1 MLSVMTIRI
10 VTDSAC
16 DLPDAM
22 AKKFN
27 ITIVPLTYRFGDEE
41 FVDRES
47 LTTTQFWAKCA
58 SSPVL
63 PETSAPAPGKFEAA
77 FRDLVAQ
84 GATGICV
91 VSLSSDLSATM
102 QSAEVA
108 AKSFAGEIPIRIVDS
123 RSATMGEGIT
133 VLACAELAATGATLD
148 QVADFGTAFAKRVQC
163 WAALDTLENLK
174 KGGRIGGVKALM
186 ASALSIKPI
195 LEIANGLIVEG
206 GKQRTRGKALAFLVD
221 KVRNAGNVDH
231 LVILQAD
238 CTDSDVLLA
247 GLREFYQGEIII
259 GDIGAVIG
267 SHAGPGAIGVAFSTV
282 S

>member
-1 MLSVMTIRI
+1 MTIRI

-22 AKKFN
+22 AKKFS

-58 SSPVL
+58 SSPML
-63 PETSAPAPGKFEAA
+63 PETAAPAPGKFEAA
-77 FRDLVAQ
+77 FRDLAAQ

-108 AKSFAGEIPIRIVDS
+108 AKSFAGNIPIRIIDS
-123 RSATMGEGIT
+123 RSASMGEGIT

-148 QVADFGTAFAKRVQC
+148 QVADFGTSFTKRVQC

-174 KGGRIGGVKALM
+174 KGGRISGVKALL

-195 LEIANGLIVEG
+195 LEVANGLVVEG
-206 GKQRTRGKALAFLVD
+206 GKQRTRGKSVAFLVD
-221 KVRNAGNVDH
+221 KVRNAGKVDH
-231 LVILQAD
+231 LVIMQAE
-238 CTDSDVLLA
+238 CSDSDVLLA
-247 GLREFYQGEIII
+247 GLREFYEGEIII

-267 SHAGPGAIGVAFSTV
+267 SHAGAGAIGVAFSTV
-282 S
+282 N

>member
-1 MLSVMTIRI
+1 MTIRI

-16 DLPDAM
+16 DLPDAL
-22 AKKFN
+22 AKKLN
-27 ITIVPLTYRFGDEE
+27 ITIVPLTYRFGEEE

-47 LTTTQFWAKCA
+47 LTTQQFWAKCA
-58 SSPVL
+58 QSPVL
-63 PETSAPAPGKFEAA
+63 PETAAPSPGKFEAA
-77 FRDLVAQ
+77 FRDLAAQ

-108 AKSFAGEIPIRIVDS
+108 AKSFVGQIPIRIVDS
-123 RSATMGEGIT
+123 RSASMGEGIT

-148 QVADFGTAFAKRVQC
+148 QVADFGTAFVKRVQC

-195 LEIANGLIVEG
+195 LEIANGLIAAG
-206 GKQRTRGKALAFLVD
+206 GKQRTRGKAVAFLVD
-221 KVRNAGNVDH
+221 KVRNAGEIDH
-231 LVILQAD
+231 LVILQAE
-238 CTDSDVLLA
+238 CADSDVLLS
-247 GLREFYQGEIII
+247 GLREFYHGEIPIA
-259 GDIGAVIG
+259 DIGAVIG

-282 S
+282 N

>member
-1 MLSVMTIRI
+1 MTIRI

-16 DLPDAM
+16 DLPEAM
-22 AKKFN
+22 AKKFG

-123 RSATMGEGIT
+123 RSATMAEGIT

>member
-1 MLSVMTIRI
+1 MTIRI

-27 ITIVPLTYRFGDEE
+27 ITIVPLTYRFGEEE

-47 LTTTQFWAKCA
+47 LTTAQFWAKCA

-77 FRDLVAQ
+77 FRDLAAQ

-108 AKSFAGEIPIRIVDS
+108 AKSFTGEIPIRIVDS
-123 RSATMGEGIT
+123 RSASMGEGIT
-133 VLACAELAATGATLD
+133 VLACAEFAATGATLD
-148 QVADFGTAFAKRVQC
+148 EVADFGTAFTKRVQC

-174 KGGRIGGVKALM
+174 KGGRIGGLKAM
-186 ASALSIKPI
+186 VASALSIKPI
-195 LEIANGLIVEG
+195 LEIANGSIVEG
-206 GKQRTRGKALAFLVD
+206 GKQRTRGKSVAFLVD

-231 LVILQAD
+231 LVIMQAESSY
-238 CTDSDVLLA
+238 SDVLLA
-247 GLREFYQGEIII
+247 GLREFYQGEIIV

-267 SHAGPGAIGVAFSTV
+267 SHAGPGAIGVAFSTIK
-282 S
+282 

>member
-1 MLSVMTIRI
+1 MTIRI

-27 ITIVPLTYRFGDEE
+27 ITIVPLTYRFGEEE

-108 AKSFAGEIPIRIVDS
+108 AKSFTGKIPIRIVDS
-123 RSATMGEGIT
+123 RSASMGEGIT

-148 QVADFGTAFAKRVQC
+148 EVADFGAAFTKRVQC

-174 KGGRIGGVKALM
+174 KGGRIGGLKALV

-195 LEIANGLIVEG
+195 LEIANGSIVEG
-206 GKQRTRGKALAFLVD
+206 GKQRTRGKSVAFLVD
-221 KVRNAGNVDH
+221 KVRNAGKVDR
-231 LVILQAD
+231 LVIMQAESS
-238 CTDSDVLLA
+238 DSDVLLA
-247 GLREFYQGEIII
+247 GLREFYQGEIIV

-267 SHAGPGAIGVAFSTV
+267 SHVGPGTIGVAFSTV
-282 S
+282 K

>member
-1 MLSVMTIRI
+1 MTIRI

-16 DLPDAM
+16 DLPETL

-27 ITIVPLTYRFGDEE
+27 VTIVPLTYRFGEEE

-47 LTTTQFWAKCA
+47 LTTRQFWEKCD

-63 PETSAPAPGKFEAA
+63 PETAAPAPGKFEQA
-77 FRDLVAQ
+77 FRDLAAQ

-108 AKSFAGEIPIRIVDS
+108 AKSFGGQIPIRIVDS
-123 RSATMGEGIT
+123 RSASMAEGIT
-133 VLACAELAATGATLD
+133 VLACAEMAATGATLD
-148 QVADFGTAFAKRVQC
+148 QVADHGVEFAKRVQC

-195 LEIANGLIVEG
+195 LQIANGLIGEG
-206 GKQRTRGKALAFLVD
+206 GKQRTRGKAVAFLIE
-221 KVRNAGNVDH
+221 KVRAAGKIDH
-231 LVILQAD
+231 LVILQAECSD
-238 CTDSDVLLA
+238 TDVLLT
-247 GLREFYQGEIII
+247 GLREFYSGEIII

-267 SHAGPGAIGVAFSTV
+267 SHAGPGAIGVAFNTV
-282 S
+282 N

>member
-1 MLSVMTIRI
+1 MTIRI

-22 AKKFN
+22 AKKFS

-238 CTDSDVLLA
+238 CSDSDVLLA